1 MNKRSRSRLLRYTT
15 STAIH
20 HLTCLL
26 NIDVL
31 DTVYLY
37 SVNDRVI
44 HRTKIVAIQHS
55 ALRRWPC
62 QFERVWRG
70 TFTVL
75 KGLVERVELRAGSRA
90 IQSTKDMQ

>member
-26 NIDVL
+26 NIEML

-44 HRTKIVAIQHS
+44 HTTKIVANQHS
-55 ALRRWPC
+55 AFAEAGHP
-62 QFERVWRG
+62 G
-70 TFTVL
+70 L
-75 KGLVERVELRAGSRA
+75 KQWARHFYRS
-90 IQSTKDMQ
+90 